1 MVEIFKAV
9 NKILRVIFIGF
20 VGIFA
25 IAKIFDIKSEPETV
39 SYIDDA
45 DRDNSEF
52 DEIW

>member
-1 MVEIFKAV
+1 MLGVFKTV

-25 IAKIFDIKSEPETV
+25 IAKIFNIKSEPETV
-39 SYIDDA
+39 NFVDDA